1 MTGST
6 MKYPLLQSLLER
18 LEADARSERP
28 LFRGV
33 VSDAERNQL
42 REFLHQVEATPE
54 RPASPE
60 EDAEDAG
67 GGGDTPQTTE
77 QTEYP
82 IDETVLK
89 HDESPDLEWMLC
101 IDFGTAKS
109 KAFAWRNDTEEPL
122 DLPLGK
128 LDQDLDDAIYSVSS
142 SVWIE
147 DDGRMFA
154 GSEAVKRSAL
164 YGESVRARQRIDS
177 IKQEISQVDPDRGF
191 ENKRLGSTLNPIS
204 STPLTYQDAITFYLA
219 YLTDLAAT
227 ELEARAGTRYVRRR
241 FTLPWWREA
250 QRKWAEPFIARVL
263 VRAQVAADTFR
274 GRWREGIHVSEVEG
288 VLRRAASLDDRL
300 TWLLDRGQESGEG
313 SASAPRVGGILEAL
327 AAASGR
333 ISKDRARGLKDRARE
348 LMLVVD
354 VGAGT
359 TDVSLFWRAKD
370 GAAPVLPCGSA
381 IKQAGD
387 TLDTLLLEELLQRSH
402 LGADPELERRVR
414 DDLLRRSVR
423 RLKERLFKTG
433 RISERLSNDQ
443 LVELTEREF
452 LKLEGISTFTSNIRR
467 TVQNLLDKVHESW
480 GAAAAPDK
488 GSFTIILTGGGC
500 DLPMIRDL
508 ANEQWAIGN
517 KKVRGD
523 LAESV
528 PDFVADE
535 LGDEFAREYPQ
546 LAVAMGG
553 AMPLL
558 LDERR
563 ALKEWMGD
571 APTRGSIE
579 RPTGSGFAG

>member
-1 MTGST
+1 MTDST
-6 MKYPLLQSLLER
+6 MKYALLQNLLER

-42 REFLHQVEATPE
+42 RELLHQAEAIPE

-60 EDAEDAG
+60 EDAGEG
-67 GGGDTPQTTE
+67 GGVGDTPQTTE
-77 QTEYP
+77 PSEYP
-82 IDETVLK
+82 IDETVL
-89 HDESPDLEWMLC
+89 DFDGSPNPEWMLC
-101 IDFGTAKS
+101 LDFGTAKS
-109 KAFAWRNDTEEPL
+109 KAFAWRNDTEESL

-142 SVWIE
+142 SMWID
-147 DDGRMFA
+147 DDGLMFA
-154 GSEAVKRSAL
+154 GSEAVKRGAQ
-164 YGESVRARQRIDS
+164 YGGSVRARQRIDS
-177 IKQEISQVDPDRGF
+177 IKQEISQIDPDLGF

-204 STPLTYQDAITFYLA
+204 SVPLTYQDAITFCLA

-227 ELEARAGTRYVRRR
+227 ELEAKVGARYVRRR
-241 FTLPWWREA
+241 FTIPWWKEA
-250 QRKWAEPFIARVL
+250 QREWAESFIAQVL
-263 VRAQVAADTFR
+263 VRAQVVADTFH
-274 GRWREGIHVSEVEG
+274 GKWRKGIHVSEVEG

-300 TWLLDRGQESGEG
+300 MWLLDRGQESGEG
-313 SASAPRVGGILEAL
+313 SASAPRARGILEAL

-333 ISKDRARGLKDRARE
+333 ISKDPARG

-359 TDVSLFWRAKD
+359 TDVSLFWRAG
-370 GAAPVLPCGSA
+370 GAAPVRPYASA

-387 TLDTLLLEELLQRSH
+387 TLDSLLLKELLQRSH
-402 LGADPELERRVR
+402 LGADPDLERRVR
-414 DDLLRRSVR
+414 DALLRRSVR
-423 RLKERLFKTG
+423 RLKERLFETG

-443 LVELTEREF
+443 LVELTEQEF
-452 LKLEGISTFTSNIRR
+452 LDLEGISTFTENIRR
-467 TVQNLLDKVHESW
+467 TVQDLLDKVHESW

-488 GSFTIILTGGGC
+488 GSFKIILTGGGC
-500 DLPMIRDL
+500 DLPMIRAL

-517 KKVRGD
+517 RKVRCRM
-523 LAESV
+523 AESV

-563 ALKEWMGD
+563 ALEKWAGD

>member
-6 MKYPLLQSLLER
+6 MKYALLQNLLER

-42 REFLHQVEATPE
+42 RELLHQVEAIPE
-54 RPASPE
+54 QPASVE
-60 EDAEDAG
+60 QDAGDAG
-67 GGGDTPQTTE
+67 GVGDTPRTTE
-77 QTEYP
+77 PTEYS
-82 IDETVLK
+82 IDETVLGL
-89 HDESPDLEWMLC
+89 DGSPEPEWMLC
-101 IDFGTAKS
+101 LDFGTAKS
-109 KAFAWRNDTEEPL
+109 KAFAWKNDTEEPL

-128 LDQDLDDAIYSVSS
+128 LDQDLDDAIYPVSS
-142 SVWIE
+142 SVWID
-147 DDGRMFA
+147 DDGLMFA
-154 GSEAVKRSAL
+154 GSEAVKRGAL

-177 IKQEISQVDPDRGF
+177 IKQEISQIDPDRGF

-204 STPLTYQDAITFYLA
+204 STPLTYRDAITFYLA

-227 ELEARAGTRYVRRR
+227 ELEAKIGTRYVRRR
-241 FTLPWWREA
+241 FTVPWWKEA
-250 QRKWAEPFIARVL
+250 QRKWAESFIAQVL
-263 VRAQVAADTFR
+263 VRAQVVADTFH
-274 GRWREGIHVSEVEG
+274 GKWRKGIHVSEVEG

-300 TWLLDRGQESGEG
+300 MWLLDRGQESGEG
-313 SASAPRVGGILEAL
+313 SASDSRAEGRLEAL

-333 ISKDRARGLKDRARE
+333 ISKEDPARE
-348 LMLVVD
+348 LILVVD

-387 TLDTLLLEELLQRSH
+387 TLDSLLLKELLQRSH

-443 LVELTEREF
+443 LVELTEQEF
-452 LKLEGISTFTSNIRR
+452 LDLEGISTFTENIRR
-467 TVQNLLDKVHESW
+467 TVQEDLLDKVHESW

-488 GSFTIILTGGGC
+488 GSFKLILTGGGC

-517 KKVRGD
+517 RRVPCRLVK
-523 LAESV
+523 SV

-563 ALKEWMGD
+563 ALEKWAGD

-579 RPTGSGFAG
+579 RPPGSGWTG